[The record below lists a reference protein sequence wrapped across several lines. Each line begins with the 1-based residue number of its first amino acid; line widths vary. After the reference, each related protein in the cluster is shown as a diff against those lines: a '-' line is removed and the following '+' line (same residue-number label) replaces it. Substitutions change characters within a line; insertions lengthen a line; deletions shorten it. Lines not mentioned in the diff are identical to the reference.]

1 MAIVSMQKMSLVA
14 HNSEKSKLLKIFMAK
29 GCVELT
35 DSKEICTVSLANE
48 KKNKTLLES
57 KLVRIS
63 FALNFLKEV
72 AKDYAKIN
80 ENSKVSVSLKRENRL
95 VSIDEYEDV
104 AKDIVEL
111 FSKIAELERI
121 NGVLVDIKTAKA
133 RNCAL
138 IEQLEVYE
146 PLEVPF
152 SQIKDSKYTFML
164 AGTIPINKV
173 DYLKEN
179 SKDYIVTVYPGDKL
193 ACILVLGHQD
203 KKTEAINTLASCE
216 FIRTN
221 FDFDCLASDKLK
233 ELREQEIELENQR
246 VENIKEAIEY
256 FDLVSSL
263 KVSYDYYNLE
273 IAKIEVAESC
283 KRTQKA
289 IVLEGWVP
297 TDRVNEVT
305 TEIENK
311 CKRVEVFFRDPLE
324 SETPPTLTKNNKV
337 VSAFEGITDMFGRPN
352 YRGQDPNLFVAMF
365 YFIFFGIMISDAGYG
380 LLMAIACFA
389 VVGITKPV
397 KNSGKMLIMFGFCG
411 ISTVIWGALFGGWF
425 AITLPA
431 NSIFAKLTWFNPL
444 EEPLKMFMLA
454 LGMGLLQ
461 IGTGFAL
468 KGVAEIKS
476 GNIIKGFLNNFSWV
490 IIFAGIVL
498 ISPMLM
504 KFLGAITMDITP
516 NWFKVC
522 ADIGKYIA
530 IAGFALLLLGGAV
543 GKKNP
548 VKMVTGALGN
558 AYGGINIVSDL
569 LSYSRLF
576 GLGLTTGV
584 IGYVINMLALIIV
597 NTFFHGMWLGWVVAV
612 PVLIVGHLFNFAIN
626 LLGAYVHN
634 SRLQYIEF
642 FGRFYEGNGRAFMP
656 LGSKTKYT
664 YLDN

>member
-14 HNSEKSKLLKIFMAK
+14 HNSEKSKILKIFMGK

-35 DSKEICTVSLANE
+35 DSREIGAADCAGE
-48 KKNKTLLES
+48 KQNKNLMES
-57 KLVRIS
+57 KLLRIS
-63 FALNFLKEV
+63 FALSFLKEM
-72 AKDYAKIN
+72 AKDYGKIN
-80 ENSKVSVSLKRENRL
+80 EDSKVAVNLKRENRL
-95 VSIDEYEDV
+95 VSIDEYENT

-111 FSKIAELERI
+111 CAQIAELEKI
-121 NGVLVDIKTAKA
+121 NGNLVDIKSAKA
-133 RNCAL
+133 RNSAL
-138 IEQLEVYE
+138 IEQLAVYE
-146 PLEVPF
+146 ALEIPF
-152 SQIKDSKYTFML
+152 SEIKDSKYTFML

-173 DYLKEN
+173 ENFKE
-179 SKDYIVTVYPGDKL
+179 KTTELIVSVYPSDKL
-193 ACILVLGHQD
+193 ACVLVLGHND
-203 KKTEAINTLASCE
+203 KKAEALAILAGCE
-216 FIRTN
+216 FVRTN
-221 FDFDCLASDKLK
+221 FNYDCTASSKLA
-233 ELREQEIELENQR
+233 ELQAQQVALEEKR
-246 VENIKEAIEY
+246 VENIEEAIEY
-256 FDLVSSL
+256 TNLISSL

-273 IAKIEVAESC
+273 IAKIDVVDSC
-283 KRTQKA
+283 TRTQKA
-289 IVLEGWVP
+289 IVMEGWVP
-297 TDRVNEVT
+297 TARAEEVKN
-305 TEIENK
+305 EIESK
-311 CKRVEVFFRDPLE
+311 CKRVEVFFRDPLDE
-324 SETPPTLTKNNKV
+324 ETPPTLTQNNKV
-337 VSAFEGITDMFGRPN
+337 VSAFDGITDMFGRPN

-380 LLMAIACFA
+380 LLMAIACFGIIA
-389 VVGITKPV
+389 ITKPV

-444 EEPLKMFMLA
+444 DEPLKMFMLA
-454 LGMGLLQ
+454 LGMGVLQ

-468 KGVAEIKS
+468 KGIAEIKS
-476 GNIIKGFLNNFSWV
+476 GNILKGIFNNFSWV
-490 IIFAGIVL
+490 VIFIGLVL
-498 ISPMLM
+498 ISPVLM
-504 KFLGAITMDITP
+504 VFLGAITMDVTP
-516 NWFKVC
+516 HWFKVC
-522 ADIGKYIA
+522 ADIGKYTA
-530 IAGFALLLLGGAV
+530 IAGFAMLLLGGAV

-548 VKMVTGALGN
+548 IKMVTGALGN

-597 NTFFHGMWLGWVVAV
+597 DTFFHGLWVGWIIAV
-612 PVLIVGHLFNFAIN
+612 PVLVIGHLFNFAIN